1 MSSRKRSLSEEE
13 IDRAVI
19 AQADDDSAWEEPV
32 KVRPAKSMHL
42 ALPAELVVRAA
53 FCARLS
59 RAASVGE
66 WLRRIVQER
75 VELEEAAFARRQRR
89 SESDECAEAVSTPR
103 RRQAPNPNKGG
114 RA

>member
-1 MSSRKRSLSEEE
+1 MSNRKRSLSEEE

-19 AQADDDSAWEEPV
+19 EQADDDSAWEKPV
-32 KVRPAKSMHL
+32 RVRPAKSMAL

-53 FCARLS
+53 FCARQS

-75 VELEEAAFARRQRR
+75 VEREEAAFARRQRR
-89 SESDECAEAVSTPR
+89 SKLDEGTEPVSPPR
-103 RRQAPNPNKGG
+103 RKHAPNPNKGKS
-114 RA
+114 A